1 MLYMKQVKFLLVA
14 LMAVVMGVSVT
25 SCMKG
30 EDNSIV
36 PVGGIITLKNTF
48 PYQFQVEGG
57 GVVYEASN
65 LTLPGLSAD
74 ASTGD
79 IILMQAQYDTKKQ
92 AVDQNTKKI
101 VVDVSL
107 ASKLNVNTTSS
118 VADVEYNRSIIPLS
132 RYGDVAPFLYSKNWI
147 IFPTPFYVEKEES
160 ISNHQFYLVYDK
172 THADN
177 NTNTMVL
184 RLRHVSADDAA
195 KETIV
200 KSPYKAF
207 NLRSVVDVFEGEL
220 KTIKIITQEQTGSSP
235 AIKQDS
241 KEGYEERT
249 YVIENYD
256 KYVK

>member
-1 MLYMKQVKFLLVA
+1 MKQVKFLLVA

-48 PYQFQVEGG
+48 PYQFQVEGS

-65 LTLPGLSAD
+65 LTIPGLSAD
-74 ASTGD
+74 VSTGD
-79 IILMQAQYDTKKQ
+79 IILLQAQYDTKKQ

-101 VVDVSL
+101 VVDVSAAL
-107 ASKLNVNTTSS
+107 KLNEKTMSS
-118 VADVEYNRSIIPLS
+118 LDDVEFNRSIIPLS
-132 RYGDVAPFLYSKNWI
+132 RYGSDVVPFLYSANWV
-147 IFPTPFYVEKEES
+147 IFPMPFYVEKDES

-172 THADN
+172 KHADN

-184 RLRHVSADDAA
+184 RLRHVSSDDAT
-195 KETIV
+195 KETII

-207 NLRSVVDVFEGEL
+207 DLRNVVSAFEGEL
-220 KTIKIITQEQTGSSP
+220 KTIKIITQEQKGNSTKIDANSE
-235 AIKQDS
+235 
-241 KEGYEERT
+241 EGYENKT

-256 KYVK
+256 KFVK